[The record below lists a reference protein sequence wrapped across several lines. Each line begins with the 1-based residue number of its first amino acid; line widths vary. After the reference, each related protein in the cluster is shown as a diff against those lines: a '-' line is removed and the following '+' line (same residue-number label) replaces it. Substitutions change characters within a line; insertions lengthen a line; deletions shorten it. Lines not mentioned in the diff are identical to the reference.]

1 MPNKLIFP
9 NPLAF
14 YPFMHVIALWDTW
27 CPRVSI
33 ALKNCFLYLQA
44 TPKDRENRLC
54 TMNKVSKFK
63 FFVWLAV
70 ATEASIEAKNVL
82 DEKLALRGIFVARIC
97 VNPWGN
103 LIQSSSPP
111 LNNFM
116 WFWTYWFVWDFSLC
130 SFLGLFFPPWK
141 FISLCISV
149 HVDACSQGPST
160 LSVIIFFLIFFL
172 SIIMLSKLW
181 NGNQR
186 NYNWGTQGV
195 CQLLNPGKAFN
206 ENCPWKTR
214 GKALNYVNHTYI
226 NHFSTYLFF
235 HRKMMPL
242 SNSRSSLL
250 F

>member
-14 YPFMHVIALWDTW
+14 YPFMHVIALWVTW

-97 VNPWGN
+97 VNASGN

-130 SFLGLFFPPWK
+130 SFLGLFFPHESSFHCVFLFMLMHAVK
-141 FISLCISV
+141 VLQHYV
-149 HVDACSQGPST
+149 N
-160 LSVIIFFLIFFL
+160 IFFVYHNVIQAL
-172 SIIMLSKLW
+172 K
-181 NGNQR
+181 
-186 NYNWGTQGV
+186 
-195 CQLLNPGKAFN
+195 
-206 ENCPWKTR
+206 WK
-214 GKALNYVNHTYI
+214 
-226 NHFSTYLFF
+226 ST
-235 HRKMMPL
+235 
-242 SNSRSSLL
+242 
-250 F
+250 